1 MQHRSRHADHLAL
14 AMLLGAVIGFAVGG
28 VIGLSSV
35 DLAAPVLWPFAGAAG
50 GVLVAAVV
58 AGALGRGSA
67 AERARLRARELDAGH
82 ARFRDEARRGWIDG
96 IDLTAD
102 APPRP
107 GSAEEESR
115 KRAG

>member
-1 MQHRSRHADHLAL
+1 MRHRSRRADRLAL
-14 AMLLGAVIGFAVGG
+14 AMLLGAVIGFGVGAV
-28 VIGLSSV
+28 VGLSSA

-58 AGALGRGSA
+58 AGTLGRGTAVERSRLRA
-67 AERARLRARELDAGH
+67 AERAAGH

-96 IDLTAD
+96 IDLAAD

-107 GSAEEESR
+107 GSKEPE
-115 KRAG
+115 G

>member
-1 MQHRSRHADHLAL
+1 MQHRSRRADRLAL
-14 AMLLGAVIGFAVGG
+14 AMLLGALIGFAVGG
-28 VIGLSSV
+28 VLGLSSV
-35 DLAAPVLWPFAGAAG
+35 DLAAPVLWPFAGAAA

-58 AGALGRGSA
+58 VGALGRGTAVESA
-67 AERARLRARELDAGH
+67 RRKARERDAGH

-107 GSAEEESR
+107 GSEEPES
-115 KRAG
+115 